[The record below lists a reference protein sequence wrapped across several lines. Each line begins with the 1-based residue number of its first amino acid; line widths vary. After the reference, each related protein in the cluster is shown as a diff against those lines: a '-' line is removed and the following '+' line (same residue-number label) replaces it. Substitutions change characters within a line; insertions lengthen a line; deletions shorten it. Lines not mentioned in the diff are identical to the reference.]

1 MKILTFTSSD
11 CRACRSVK
19 EALKALAH
27 RHKLNIVD
35 YPIEQGVEP
44 FSTWGVSGTPVVIV
58 IGDDGREVGRF
69 MGHQTETSMENSLI
83 KIGVIPKE

>member
-19 EALKALAH
+19 EALKTLSH
-27 RHKLNIVD
+27 RHKLSVID
-35 YPIEQGVEP
+35 YPIERDIDP
-44 FSTWGVSGTPVVIV
+44 FSKWGVTGTPVVIV
-58 IGDDGREVGRF
+58 LGDDDTELGRL